1 MSAAT
6 QQLRES
12 FERFSKSEEPATLGD
27 EDTVPNL
34 EVTIELQR
42 AMLDHHASV
51 REQLKSEI
59 EKIIK
64 ANIMGATSAFAK
76 ITTEQVTSAHDA
88 TEHEKARGFI
98 EHHMANAMNQMKDQ
112 AR

>member
-12 FERFSKSEEPATLGD
+12 FERFSKNEEPATLGD
-27 EDTVPNL
+27 EDTASNL

-59 EKIIK
+59 EKAIK
-64 ANIMGATSAFAK
+64 ANIMGATSALASRTASRVQY
-76 ITTEQVTSAHDA
+76 TTVLVLLYYYT
-88 TEHEKARGFI
+88 TTYRYI
-98 EHHMANAMNQMKDQ
+98 
-112 AR
+112 